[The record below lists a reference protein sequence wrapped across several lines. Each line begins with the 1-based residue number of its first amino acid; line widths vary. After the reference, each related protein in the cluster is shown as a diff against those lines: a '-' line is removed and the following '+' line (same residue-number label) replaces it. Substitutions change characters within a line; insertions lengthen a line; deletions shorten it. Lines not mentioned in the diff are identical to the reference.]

1 MPFIVIDYRIDI
13 KCCKYKEIFC
23 YNVIKKYVLNLVIN
37 TKRNF
42 GCIVFQGEVWY
53 TEKGIECEIKEGC
66 IYENCGIGDRI
77 FV

>member
-1 MPFIVIDYRIDI
+1 MLQRHK
-13 KCCKYKEIFC
+13 KCVF
-23 YNVIKKYVLNLVIN
+23 NLVIN

-42 GCIVFQGEVWY
+42 GRIVFQGEVWY

>member
-1 MPFIVIDYRIDI
+1 MDYSIVI
-13 KCCKYKEIFC
+13 KYCQYKGKFLLQHH
-23 YNVIKKYVLNLVIN
+23 KKYVLNLVIN

-42 GCIVFQGEVWY
+42 GRIVFRGEVWY